1 MSRADG
7 TEISRGEESKKK
19 RGEDSRTTGTQEAIQ
34 RTITDEGEIKWNT
47 KDKGTE
53 EKGEE
58 KRGGETC
65 DPLGSHHTE
74 AFSIQELGVQLLLQG
89 SDHTH
94 SHRYKHIHTHTCVTH
109 EHTLSFSLTHTHT
122 HMRTCFGLCFELIPA
137 TGESWLIIILSYG
150 LHMVIWFYCYEEI

>member
-122 HMRTCFGLCFELIPA
+122 CAHALGCALN
-137 TGESWLIIILSYG
+137 
-150 LHMVIWFYCYEEI
+150 

>member
-74 AFSIQELGVQLLLQG
+74 AFSIQELGVQLSLQG
-89 SDHTH
+89 SDHTVTDTNTYTRTH
-94 SHRYKHIHTHTCVTH
+94 ALHTSTH
-109 EHTLSFSLTHTHT
+109 YLSRSHTHT